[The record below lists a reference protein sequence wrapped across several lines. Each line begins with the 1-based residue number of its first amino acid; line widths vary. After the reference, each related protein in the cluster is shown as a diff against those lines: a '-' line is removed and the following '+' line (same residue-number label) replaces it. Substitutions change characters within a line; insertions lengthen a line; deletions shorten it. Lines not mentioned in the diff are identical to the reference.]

1 LSFAFRPFIMNKLL
15 PYVLLYLKGVAMGGA
30 DVIPGVSGGTIA
42 FITGI
47 YERLLNAIKSIDL
60 VALKLLLRFDIK
72 GFWDKIDGTFLIVL
86 FLGIATS
93 IFSLAKL
100 ITFLLITYPIQVW
113 SFFFGLIII
122 SAILV
127 AKSIHHWKPIDFI
140 AVTLGIVIA
149 YLITAASPATTSDSL
164 LFIFVS
170 GAVAISAMILPG
182 ISGSFILLLMGK
194 YQYMMQALTEFN
206 LPVILVF
213 ISGCIVGLLAFAS
226 GISWMLKKFYNPT
239 IALLAGFM
247 VGSLNKVWPWKKVVV
262 SVIDRHGEAKPV
274 KEQNL
279 FPNEYLE
286 ATGQDPFFLQALLFV
301 FLGIAIVISIE
312 RLANFLKVRD
322 VR

>member
-1 LSFAFRPFIMNKLL
+1 MNKLL
-15 PYVLLYLKGVAMGGA
+15 PYILLYLKGVAMGGA

-47 YERLLNAIKSIDL
+47 YERLLNAIKGVDL
-60 VALKLLLRFDIK
+60 DALKLLLSFNIK
-72 GFWDKIDGTFLIVL
+72 DFWEKIDGTFLIVL
-86 FLGIATS
+86 LLGVATS

-100 ITFLLITYPIQVW
+100 ITFLLITFPIQVW

-127 AKSIHHWKPIDFI
+127 AKSIHHWKPIDYI
-140 AVTLGIVIA
+140 TLSLGIAIA
-149 YLITAASPATTSDSL
+149 YFITAASPATTSDSL
-164 LFIFVS
+164 LFIFIS

-213 ISGCIVGLLAFAS
+213 ISGCIIGLLAFAR
-226 GISWMLKKFYNPT
+226 GISWMLKQFYNPT

-247 VGSLNKVWPWKKVVV
+247 VGSLNKVWPWKQVVE
-262 SVIDRHGEAKPV
+262 SIIDRHGEPKPV

-279 FPNEYLE
+279 LPNEYLE
-286 ATGQDPFFLQALLFV
+286 VTGQDPFFLQALLFV

-312 RLANFLKVRD
+312 RVANFLKVKD
-322 VR
+322 VK